1 MSPRVRRLLVAALV
15 VAAALWLGSRG
26 DDRVAPADDLGN
38 AMGVAVATLVA
49 HPTARSSVA
58 TRQAQTYDV
67 SVDRQKAA
75 QAAGTYD
82 LSDLPGTLSE
92 PVSAARIGKNPR
104 QDKMLRGAE
113 SLTEVTRLTPGST
126 LAIYGRPESRW
137 ANAYWRRAG
146 NAASMTEL
154 LSYARQLIGMRPDGQ
169 LVVCLCGHAG
179 QGPCIPLWAPRDDVS
194 LAVQPNDLVLR
205 FADVVPA
212 D

>member
-1 MSPRVRRLLVAALV
+1 MATR
-15 VAAALWLGSRG
+15 
-26 DDRVAPADDLGN
+26 N
-38 AMGVAVATLVA
+38 VAT
-49 HPTARSSVA
+49 
-58 TRQAQTYDV
+58 YEV

-82 LSDLPGTLSE
+82 LSDLPGPLSQ

-104 QDKMLRGAE
+104 QDKMLAGAD
-113 SLTEVTRLTPGST
+113 SLAQVARLRPGAA
-126 LAIYGRPESRW
+126 LAVYGRPESRW

-154 LSYARQLIGMRPDGQ
+154 LSYARQLIGMRADGH

-194 LAVQPNDLVLR
+194 LTVQPNDLVLR
-205 FADVVPA
+205 FDDVVSA